1 MKTKFT
7 FLLAMFTSIL
17 AYNQETIPL
26 NKKHRSL
33 LFEASTF
40 TTSAGKGLC
49 WSPSLVFVKN
59 KNSFS
64 VGGIFQQGKIFNE
77 NSSLIYTGT
86 LIKYQ
91 RRLAFSD
98 NYSEFFG
105 EMNVAYRN
113 ATSNYEYGNL
123 IEKLDIEVPLKEYN
137 LIEYYAGFGFR
148 SPLKHLFFW
157 SAFIGMGGIH
167 SDSFTEYNHEA
178 IPYTISINDISLQLK
193 ASVGF
198 RLLPK
203 NNVQH

>member
-1 MKTKFT
+1 MKTKIIL
-7 FLLAMFTSIL
+7 LLAMLTCIT
-17 AYNQETIPL
+17 AYSQNTVPL
-26 NKKHRSL
+26 NNKHSSL
-33 LFEASTF
+33 LFEASSFSTA
-40 TTSAGKGLC
+40 AGKGLC
-49 WSPSLVFVKN
+49 FSPGLVFVKN

-64 VGGIFQQGKIFNE
+64 VSGIFQPGKLFNE
-77 NSSLIYTGT
+77 NSSLKYTGT
-86 LIKYQ
+86 AIKYQ

-123 IEKLDIEVPLKEYN
+123 IEKLDIEVPLKEYK

-178 IPYTISINDISLQLK
+178 VPYTISINDISLQLK